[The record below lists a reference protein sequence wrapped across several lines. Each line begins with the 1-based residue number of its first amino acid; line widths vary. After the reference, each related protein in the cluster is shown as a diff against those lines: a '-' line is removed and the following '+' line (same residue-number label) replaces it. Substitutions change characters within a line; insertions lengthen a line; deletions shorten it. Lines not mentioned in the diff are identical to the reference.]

1 MKYNE
6 KTGEK
11 TPENRR
17 DEIALSLEQLYNLQK
32 ESNGMIDRQFEGNVL
47 LKDINVSLG
56 LLVDICG
63 AIYNKLCDGVG
74 ISVNSKKESEP

>member
-11 TPENRR
+11 TPESRT
-17 DEIALSLEQLYNLQK
+17 DEVKLSLEQLYDLQK
-32 ESNGMIDRQFEGNVL
+32 ESKGLMDRDFETNVL

-56 LLVDICG
+56 LLTDMI
-63 AIYNKLCDGVG
+63 GV
-74 ISVNSKKESEP
+74 IVNHMVGNGCIKEEVKK